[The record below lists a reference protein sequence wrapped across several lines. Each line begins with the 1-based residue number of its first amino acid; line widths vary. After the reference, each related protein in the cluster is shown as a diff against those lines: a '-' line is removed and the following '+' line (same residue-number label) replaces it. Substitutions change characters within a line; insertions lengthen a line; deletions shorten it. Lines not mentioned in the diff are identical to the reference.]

1 MKEKAANELKECAG
15 MATLARDYFWCLR
28 WSAQSA
34 ERELQAVVDSIESL
48 QRFEDID
55 VLNRR
60 HYLHKHIRKC
70 ISEVLETVD
79 FISPAAEPVRKSMS
93 DLQKKIEDALRQV
106 ETEDGEAP
114 TMGAQLKRAG
124 AYGGSE

>member
-34 ERELQAVVDSIESL
+34 ERELQAVADSIESL

-60 HYLHKHIRKC
+60 HYLRKHIRKC
-70 ISEVLETVD
+70 ISEVLEIVD
-79 FISPAAEPVRKSMS
+79 YISPAAEPVRKSMT

-106 ETEDGEAP
+106 ETENGEAR
-114 TMGAQLKRAG
+114 TVVAQPKRADITG
-124 AYGGSE
+124 EPE

>member
-1 MKEKAANELKECAG
+1 MKEKVAKELNECADI
-15 MATLARDYFWCLR
+15 ATLARDYFWCLR

-34 ERELQAVVDSIESL
+34 ERKLQDVSDSIESL
-48 QRFEDID
+48 QKIEDID
-55 VLNRR
+55 VLSRR
-60 HYLHKHIRKC
+60 HYLRKHIRNC
-70 ISEVLETVD
+70 IAEVLETVD

-124 AYGGSE
+124 ADGGSE